1 MSEYYHPD
9 SGKTIKIE
17 PGTMPGGVSTV
28 TESGGGSVQTLTMRE
43 AEVQHFVES
52 LVANGW
58 LPRQLL

>member
-17 PGTMPGGVSTV
+17 PSTMPGGVSTV
-28 TESGGGSVQTLTMRE
+28 TESGGGSVQTLTLKE
-43 AEVQHFVES
+43 SEVQHFVES

-58 LPRQLL
+58 LLRQLL

>member
-17 PGTMPGGVSTV
+17 PGTIPGSVSTV

-43 AEVQHFVES
+43 TEVQHFVEG